1 MAHSHS
7 KVRKPWNVTRAL
19 VNFHSPFVAYLPLVS
34 AQRVNR
40 MLSADFGTLIV
51 TGASRGIGSAI
62 ASLASQR
69 GFSVAVN
76 FATGEAEA
84 QGVVQKIVSGGG
96 HACAIQADMAREED
110 ILRLFQTAERELGP
124 IKALVNNAAI
134 TGGFA
139 RVDSVTATTLAQ
151 VMAVNVTGP
160 ILCAR
165 EAVRRMSTKHGGT
178 GAAIVNISSRAAH
191 TGSAGEWVHY
201 AAAKGAID
209 SFTIG
214 LAREVATEGIRVNA
228 VAPGLIE
235 TGLHAAN
242 GAPDR
247 LERLAATFRC
257 VDRERLKRSRRR
269 CSGCSPLLLLT

>member
-1 MAHSHS
+1 VGSIS
-7 KVRKPWNVTRAL
+7 NEC
-19 VNFHSPFVAYLPLVS
+19 
-34 AQRVNR
+34 
-40 MLSADFGTLIV
+40 GTLVV
-51 TGASRGIGSAI
+51 TGASRGIGAAI
-62 ASLASQR
+62 AKLASER

-76 FATGEAEA
+76 FLTGETEARAIAEQIIA
-84 QGVVQKIVSGGG
+84 AGGR
-96 HACAIQADMAREED
+96 ACAIQADVAREED
-110 ILRLFQTAERELGP
+110 VVRLFVTAERELGP

-139 RVDSVTATTLAQ
+139 RVDSVSARTLTQ
-151 VMAVNVTGP
+151 VMAVNVTGA

-165 EAVRRMSTKHGGT
+165 EAVRRMSTRHGGT
-178 GAAIVNISSRAAH
+178 GGVIVNISSRAAK

-201 AAAKGAID
+201 AASKGAID

-228 VAPGLIE
+228 VAPGLID

-247 LERLAATFRC
+247 LERLAATIPMHRPGTPLE
-257 VDRERLKRSRRR
+257 VAEGVLWLL
-269 CSGCSPLLLLT
+269 SPAASYTTAAILEIGGGR